1 MSGFLDPFQNFK
13 AAQHDNLKFLF
24 MDVIIN
30 VISDM
35 QLIPE

>member
-1 MSGFLDPFQNFK
+1 MSGFLDPYKPFK
-13 AAQHDNLKFLF
+13 AAQHDNLIFLF

-35 QLIPE
+35 QPIPE